1 MNRALAET
9 LSFLNGLIAVVIV
22 LIGLAAGYRISGGSM
37 LGALS
42 GGFVGF
48 LFAALAC
55 GAIAYLALIE
65 HHLSVI
71 AGDGG
76 AGGGESFHPARRRDP
91 QL

>member
-37 LGALS
+37 LGTLS

-65 HHLSVI
+65 RHLAKM
-71 AGDGG
+71 AGADLDEIGG
-76 AGGGESFHPARRRDP
+76 TRRREP
-91 QL
+91 SL